1 MSGQFLRRT
10 LVTPLLIAAT
20 LGVPAT
26 AVRASDAGKSAAAG
40 PAPMQFVVNI
50 GKTGRGGTVL
60 QVQVVL
66 EAATP
71 AASQTVDA
79 YKPQLQHDINLII
92 ARQTPESLRTAEGK
106 NALAEQI
113 LESVNE
119 TLGTKPKNGVKQ
131 VLFTHFILQQP

>member
-1 MSGQFLRRT
+1 MPTPWIRHT
-10 LVTPLLIAAT
+10 LARPLLLAALLGLISPAT
-20 LGVPAT
+20 L
-26 AVRASDAGKSAAAG
+26 ASDAGKSAAAG

-71 AASQTVDA
+71 AASQAIDA

-92 ARQTPESLRTAEGK
+92 ARQTPEGLRTAEGK
-106 NALAEQI
+106 SALAEQI